1 MLERHS
7 LHVDV
12 TSENVV
18 IVDVVVI
25 GVKLQESEK
34 MTGLTVL

>member
-1 MLERHS
+1 MLQGHS

-12 TSENVV
+12 ASENVV

-34 MTGLTVL
+34 KTGLTVL